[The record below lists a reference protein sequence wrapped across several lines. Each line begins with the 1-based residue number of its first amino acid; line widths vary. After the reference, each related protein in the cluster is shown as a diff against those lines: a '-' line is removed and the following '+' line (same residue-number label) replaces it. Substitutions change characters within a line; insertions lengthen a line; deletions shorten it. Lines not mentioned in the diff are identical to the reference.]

1 MKRFEELN
9 YYELLDIPNNAS
21 FSEIRQAYRE
31 AFSIYNE
38 DSLITY
44 SFFTDDERDG
54 ILRKIEEAF
63 LTLIDEK
70 KRAGYNRIMVNAGV
84 VDASTLTK
92 RDEKKIIPLFQR
104 NKKNGENVYSK
115 IIRKKIA
122 EKDVKEISHEI
133 LSKELI
139 SGDDL
144 KNLRKLIGVELEEVF
159 EVVRISVPILKSIE
173 DNEFESLPPTI
184 YLKNF
189 LRSYAEILQL
199 DSEKV
204 VDGYIRNMT
213 NDEITL

>member
-9 YYELLDIPNNAS
+9 HYELLGIPNNAS
-21 FSEIRQAYRE
+21 FSEIRQAYKE

-44 SFFTDDERDG
+44 SFFTDEERDG

-70 KRAGYNRIMVNAGV
+70 KRAEYNRMVNAGV
-84 VDASTLTK
+84 VDTSALTK
-92 RDEKKIIPLFQR
+92 RDEKKIIPLFHR
-104 NKKNGENVYSK
+104 NKKNDENVYSK

-122 EKDVKEISHEI
+122 EKDVKEISNEI

-144 KNLRKLIGVELEEVF
+144 KNLRKFIGVKLEEVF
-159 EVVRISVPILKSIE
+159 EVVRISVSILESIE
-173 DNEFESLPPTI
+173 ENEFERLPPTI

-204 VDGYIRNMT
+204 VDGYIKNMT

>member
-9 YYELLDIPNNAS
+9 YYELLGIPNNAS
-21 FSEIRQAYRE
+21 FSEIRQAYKE
-31 AFSIYNE
+31 AFSIYHE

-44 SFFTDDERDG
+44 SFFTDVERDG
-54 ILRKIEEAF
+54 ILRKIEKAF
-63 LTLIDEK
+63 LTLIDAK
-70 KRAGYNRIMVNAGV
+70 KRAGYDRMMVNAGV
-84 VDASTLTK
+84 ADASTLTK
-92 RDEKKIIPLFQR
+92 RDEKKIIPLFHR
-104 NKKNGENVYSK
+104 NKKNSENAYSK

-122 EKDVKEISHEI
+122 EKDIKEISNEI

-144 KNLRKLIGVELEEVF
+144 KNLRKFIGVELEEIF

-173 DNEFESLPPTI
+173 ENEFESLPPTI

-189 LRSYAEILQL
+189 LRSYADILQL
-199 DSEKV
+199 DSGKV
-204 VDGYIRNMT
+204 VDGYIKNMT

>member
-1 MKRFEELN
+1 VKRFEELN